1 LEDLEE
7 KEGARKGKEKDVTTN
22 FFIAYSFSTSFS
34 IFILTQ
40 SQKKG
45 CHFII
50 GTVVDGG
57 IVVNKY
63 RVPFVVNVMS
73 SCGHW
78 LHYVHTNYLLFY
90 KNI

>member
-1 LEDLEE
+1 MEDLEE
-7 KEGARKGKEKDVTTN
+7 KEGARKGKEKDVTAN

-34 IFILTQ
+34 IFIFYTGETQ

-45 CHFII
+45 CHFIV

-73 SCGHW
+73 SCGPLCTH
-78 LHYVHTNYLLFY
+78 
-90 KNI
+90 